1 MEQSVQ
7 RTHMTRNRDRIGM
20 IERVLICV
28 YFFLAYFEPYLNG
41 MLGSLGK
48 YIILLL
54 IGVLCANHRNIRIKP
69 FHLCFISW
77 LLFKMVSMLWT
88 SNWYIFELHLFSQIG
103 MVGLLIVLTAI
114 PIDKTTITS
123 ILNTMWLGSTAIGV
137 LSLFFSHPYHGVA
150 TTRQVLFLFS
160 QEADPNNQA
169 AFLLVGIAI
178 AVYHLIVWKKC
189 ILFSVITIAVNT
201 YGLFLTGSRGGLV
214 GLVCVCAALWFTS
227 LRGEKLSKK
236 IRTTLIILLVCTLLY
251 LLAITFLPEE
261 IYNRLF
267 DFSSYE
273 GGSERDII
281 WGNGWELFTS
291 DLNFLFGAGWGSY
304 YGYNGIY
311 QAMHNTFLSMLCD
324 VGLVGSLVFF
334 VPIVKTCLQLIKKGN
349 NFPVLLLLCGFVP
362 SFFIDAINKRFFW
375 NAIFVL
381 FIFVVNEKMLQE
393 CNCEALSNEKN
404 SYH

>member
-41 MLGSLGK
+41 MLGSIGK

-54 IGVLCANHRNIRIKP
+54 IGVLCLNHRSMQIRP

-77 LLFKMVSMLWT
+77 LLFKMISVLWA
-88 SNWYIFELHLFSQIG
+88 SNWNIFELHLFSQIG

-114 PIDKTTITS
+114 PIDKKTITS

-150 TTRQVLFLFS
+150 ITRQVLYLFE

-178 AVYHLIVWKKC
+178 AVYDLVVWKKY
-189 ILFSVITIAVNT
+189 ILFSVVTIVVNT

-214 GLVCVCAALWFTS
+214 GLVCVGIVLWFTS
-227 LRGEKLSKK
+227 LRGERMCKK
-236 IRTTLIILLVCTLLY
+236 IKTTLIIVFICAFLY
-251 LLAITFLPEE
+251 LLAITFLPED
-261 IYNRLF
+261 IFNRLF

-273 GGSERDII
+273 GGSDRDII
-281 WGNGWELFTS
+281 WRNGWKLFTS

-324 VGLVGSLVFF
+324 VGIIGFLIFF
-334 VPIVKTCLQLIKKGN
+334 IPIVKTCLQLIKVEN
-349 NFPVLLLLCGFVP
+349 SLPVLLLVCGFVP

-375 NAIFVL
+375 NVIFLL
-381 FIFVVNEKMLQE
+381 FIVYTNCSVEKLEVRNED
-393 CNCEALSNEKN
+393 
-404 SYH
+404 